1 MEFSLFWTLRTTI
14 LWARTTSLRLW
25 RWMQIFSQ
33 SLPMQGSP
41 SKAGDMRL
49 ISSCMTSC
57 RLNEAW
63 SVHCIH
69 CPKLCDIYTIS
80 SLYGWLSVQM
90 PRMSSQLF
98 VHVCLSSSTE
108 CDTVRFDDLFH
119 DHCTIYA
126 IAIVKYHAVCVC
138 YTAPVEP
145 HTEVFGCVLLFMNR
159 QDATFNST
167 ATWVLNRAL
176 RKLSWSGL
184 THELRW

>member
-138 YTAPVEP
+138 YTVKLTRHLWNLTQKCSVVYCCSWIDKMPPSIVPPRECL
-145 HTEVFGCVLLFMNR
+145 TEHYVNW
-159 QDATFNST
+159 A
-167 ATWVLNRAL
+167 
-176 RKLSWSGL
+176 GL
-184 THELRW
+184 V